1 MTSKNLALVALL
13 VCLLG
18 AGGAWVGGA
27 FNSAVEPKP
36 DHLPT
41 LVWETGVW
49 DEAVWG

>member
-1 MTSKNLALVALL
+1 MAHNLAIVALL
-13 VCLLG
+13 LCVLG

-36 DHLPT
+36 T
-41 LVWETGVW
+41 IWGESKW